1 MKAAAFHSPGNP
13 DVLQIMDFENPVPKN
28 GQVRVK
34 VKAAGVQPV
43 DCAIRGYGFTPPGV
57 EIKYPQILGN
67 EFSGVID
74 RLGEGVEDFSVGSA
88 VIGWSLLSSYAEYVV
103 VPTSQ
108 IVRKPQTMPWDE
120 AGVLTASGQTAHTA
134 LKELG
139 IGKGDTV
146 LIHAAAGGVGTFA
159 VQLAKAW
166 GANVIG
172 TASLRNHDYLKSLGA
187 TPVLYGEG
195 LVERVCEIAPGGVD
209 AALDAAGEDA
219 LRASIELVQDKK
231 RIGTI
236 VSFDLSESLGTISIR
251 SKRSISRLSELTQL
265 YEQGQLRIVI
275 SQSFPLHQVVEAHK
289 VVETGHG
296 YGKVVL
302 TVDESKY
309 EECIR

>member
-1 MKAAAFHSPGNP
+1 MKAVAFHSPGPP
-13 DVLQIMDFENPVPKN
+13 DVLQIMDFEKPVPKKE
-28 GQVRVK
+28 QIRVK
-34 VKAAGVQPV
+34 VKAAGVQPI

-57 EIKYPQILGN
+57 EIQYPQILGN

-74 RLGEGVEDFSVGSA
+74 MVGEGVEDFSIGSE

-103 VPTSQ
+103 VPASQ
-108 IVRKPQTMPWDE
+108 IVRKPKKMPWDE

-134 LKELG
+134 LKQLG

-172 TASLRNHDYLKSLGA
+172 TASLQNHDYLKSLGVI
-187 TPVLYGEG
+187 PVLYGDG
-195 LVERVCEIAPGGVD
+195 LVDRVRKIAPEGID
-209 AALDAAGEDA
+209 AALDAAGEEA

-236 VSFDLSESLGTISIR
+236 VSFDLSESLGTTPIR
-251 SKRSISRLSELTQL
+251 SKRNKSRLSELTQL

-275 SQSFPLHQVVEAHK
+275 SQSFSLHQASAAHR
-289 VVETGHG
+289 VVETGHAR
-296 YGKVVL
+296 GKIVL
-302 TVDESKY
+302 TLG
-309 EECIR
+309 

>member
-1 MKAAAFHSPGNP
+1 MKAAAFHSPGPP
-13 DVLQIMDFENPVPKN
+13 DVLQIMDFENPIPKN

-34 VKAAGVQPV
+34 VKAAGVQPI
-43 DCAIRGYGFTPPGV
+43 DCAIRGYGFTQPGV
-57 EIKYPQILGN
+57 EIQYPQILGN

-74 RLGEGVEDFSVGSA
+74 MIGEEVEDYYIGSE

-108 IVRKPQTMPWDE
+108 IVRKPQMMPWEE

-134 LKELG
+134 LRELG

-187 TPVLYGEG
+187 APVLYGKG
-195 LVERVCEIAPGGVD
+195 LVEQIRKIAPGGID

-219 LRASIELVQDKK
+219 LRASVELVQDKK

-236 VSFDLSESLGTISIR
+236 VSFDLSESLGTTPIR
-251 SKRSISRLSELTQL
+251 SQRSISRLSELTHL
-265 YEQGQLRIVI
+265 YEQGRLRIVI
-275 SQSFPLHQVVEAHK
+275 SQSFPLYQASEAHRVVEA
-289 VVETGHG
+289 GHG
-296 YGKVVL
+296 HGKIVL
-302 TVDESKY
+302 TLDESFV
-309 EECIR
+309 